1 MILLFIQPLLYG
13 AALLWEK
20 ALFAAITVQAGYL
33 LYRGVTLGRLP
44 LVGLHDTLL
53 FLSLSTAVL
62 SIPFWVR
69 IRPRKGFFRLT
80 AVASLLFSLLGML
93 SRPSMMPLPPVLKTF
108 WFELHVVLSFLSYG
122 LFGIA
127 AVLGVIFLLN
137 RDAAM
142 GRMMESLQY
151 RAVLT
156 GYLLF
161 SLSMIFG
168 GIWAYFAWGSYWLWT
183 PKELWTTLLWLTYT
197 LYLHLRFRPYWRGA
211 RIATIGIA
219 GYGVVLFT
227 YLGVGLLMKSSHS
240 F

>member
-1 MILLFIQPLLYG
+1 M
-13 AALLWEK
+13 
-20 ALFAAITVQAGYL
+20 
-33 LYRGVTLGRLP
+33 
-44 LVGLHDTLL
+44 
-53 FLSLSTAVL
+53 
-62 SIPFWVR
+62 R

-80 AVASLLFSLLGML
+80 ALASLLFSLLGML

-151 RAVLT
+151 KAVLT